1 MREGKK
7 RKADEIDEARGE
19 KQHGSAGAAVSRAA
33 DSIFTNSLLRLSCL
47 GGSDAT
53 AQRVKDPCCGGPLD
67 SLMPNAHVICHG
79 MAP

>member
-7 RKADEIDEARGE
+7 RKADEIDEARG
-19 KQHGSAGAAVSRAA
+19 KAAWFGRAAVSRAA